1 MDNNLLP
8 CKLFSFVCFK
18 AAGKFLGGE
27 GGGLPYEKVG
37 MLVRTFELTPNGDH
51 PWRGLN
57 FI

>member
-1 MDNNLLP
+1 MQVVFF
-8 CKLFSFVCFK
+8 CLFQ
-18 AAGKFLGGE
+18 GGWKIPWWG